1 MAIENAQKA
10 MLFPQKK
17 HFPFPTN
24 IRIFVC
30 FALQSLMNELIYL

>member
-1 MAIENAQKA
+1 MNKY
-10 MLFPQKK
+10 LRTPYVKK

-30 FALQSLMNELIYL
+30 FAPQSLMNELIYL